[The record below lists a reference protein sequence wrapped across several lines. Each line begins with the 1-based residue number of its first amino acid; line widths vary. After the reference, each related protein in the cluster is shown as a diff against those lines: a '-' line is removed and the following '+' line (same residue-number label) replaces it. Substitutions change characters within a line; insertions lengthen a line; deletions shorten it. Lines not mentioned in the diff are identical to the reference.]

1 MRRRDDLFSG
11 EASKGVWSLG
21 SLTAGAIVVGIVF
34 AFAGPFITV
43 LAVVASIVYG
53 TTFMLGFLTPKKER
67 KKFWE

>member
-11 EASKGVWSLG
+11 EASKGIWGLG
-21 SLTAGAIVVGIVF
+21 SLTAGAVVVGIVF
-34 AFAGPFITV
+34 AFAGPFITL

-53 TTFMLGFLTPKKER
+53 TTFMLSLLTPKEER